1 MKCSPEGEKNSE
13 TRATIKKIKYCTT
26 KYIKIIIYLKPKTFT
41 VKEIS
46 WVFSAF
52 IVYQK
57 AIGLIAKLNIKKK
70 KKEGDWTSIFFSI
83 NLKET

>member
-13 TRATIKKIKYCTT
+13 TRATIKKIKYYTT

-57 AIGLIAKLNIKKK
+57 TIGLIAKLNIKKK
-70 KKEGDWTSIFFSI
+70 KKREIE
-83 NLKET
+83 L